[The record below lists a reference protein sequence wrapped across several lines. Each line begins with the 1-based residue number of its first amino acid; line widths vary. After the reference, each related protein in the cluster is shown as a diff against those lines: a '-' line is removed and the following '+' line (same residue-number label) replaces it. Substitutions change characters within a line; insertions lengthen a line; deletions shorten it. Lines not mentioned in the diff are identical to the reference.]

1 MLPLVVAMGVVGV
14 VTGVATGDAS
24 GDETTGEVTGEEIGV
39 RTGAVSAVGDDEGV
53 NVGSTVGALVGVKT
67 SGACTTASGIAAAR
81 LVETALTVVGLAKR
95 ASSDDVLP
103 ALGGVT
109 TS

>member
-1 MLPLVVAMGVVGV
+1 MLVVAMGVVGA

-24 GDETTGEVTGEEIGV
+24 GDESTCEV
-39 RTGAVSAVGDDEGV
+39 TGAVSAVGDDEGV
-53 NVGSTVGALVGVKT
+53 NVGSTVGALVGVNT
-67 SGACTTASGIAAAR
+67 SGACTTASGKVAAR

>member
-1 MLPLVVAMGVVGV
+1 MGVVGA

-24 GDETTGEVTGEEIGV
+24 GDESTCEV
-39 RTGAVSAVGDDEGV
+39 TGAVSAVGDDEGV
-53 NVGSTVGALVGVKT
+53 NVGSTVGALVGVNT
-67 SGACTTASGIAAAR
+67 SGACTTASGKVAAR

>member
-1 MLPLVVAMGVVGV
+1 MGVVGA

-24 GDETTGEVTGEEIGV
+24 GDESTCEV
-39 RTGAVSAVGDDEGV
+39 TGAVSAVGDDEGV

>member
-1 MLPLVVAMGVVGV
+1 MGVVGA

-24 GDETTGEVTGEEIGV
+24 GDESTGEVTGS
-39 RTGAVSAVGDDEGV
+39 VSAVGDDEGV

>member
-1 MLPLVVAMGVVGV
+1 MGTVGV
-14 VTGVATGDAS
+14 VTGVATGDAN
-24 GDETTGEVTGEEIGV
+24 GDETTGEVTGEVTGV
-39 RTGAVSAVGDDEGV
+39 RTGAVSTIGEDEGV
-53 NVGSTVGALVGVKT
+53 NVGRNVGALVGVNT
-67 SGACTTASGIAAAR
+67 RGGFTTASGIELAR
-81 LVETALTVVGLAKR
+81 LAETALTVVGLAKR